1 LFVVLCAA
9 LALSVGCQAQGAA
22 PSEAPAA
29 SSPTTAPVAAA
40 DSKTPT
46 TTARTVVVDDGKKP
60 NILVIWGDDI
70 GNDNVSAYHRGMMG
84 GSTPNID
91 RIANEGALMT
101 DAYAQ
106 QSCTAGRANFML
118 GQNPFR
124 TGLLTIG
131 MPGAKHG
138 VRKIDPTIAELLK
151 PYGYRTGQF
160 GKNHLGDRNEY
171 LPTVHGFDE
180 FYGNLYHL
188 NAEEEP
194 ENPDYPKTNFDG
206 KGDFRTT
213 YGPRGVMDCVA
224 TDKFDKTDEP
234 RWGVVGK
241 QKCKDTGPLTIK
253 RMRNIE
259 EDLLARSLDFMERS
273 VKANEASEEDEP
285 FFLWHVSTRNHVWI
299 HLNEKYKNS
308 TGHGIFADGMKEL
321 DDVTGALLDKLEEL
335 GIADNTIVIFSTD
348 NGAEKFSWPQGGNHA
363 FKGEKG
369 LTNEGGFRVPQVV
382 RWPGKI
388 KPGTIINDLF
398 SHGDWMPTL
407 LAAANGGKDTNIQ
420 ARLKKGGVKADGKTF
435 KAHLDG
441 YNQLDLL
448 TGKGPGKRKNLF
460 YFDAGGDLNA
470 VRLDHEGHAWK
481 ITFTEM
487 SGDLATAWHDKS
499 PSWPIIVDLRQDPY
513 EQFPRPASGMF
524 LKWYAKRMFLMVPAQ
539 QLVGSYM
546 GSLEEFPPARGSSLS
561 LGKMMAQIQY
571 AAPGQ

>member
-1 LFVVLCAA
+1 MIWRERMKQGSTALFLWSVVCLVSLGAIG
-9 LALSVGCQAQGAA
+9 LVTPVQAQ
-22 PSEAPAA
+22 
-29 SSPTTAPVAAA
+29 
-40 DSKTPT
+40 DS
-46 TTARTVVVDDGKKP
+46 KKP

-70 GNDNVSAYHRGMMG
+70 GHDNVSAYHRGMMG

-91 RIANEGALMT
+91 RIAAEGALMT

-151 PYGYRTGQF
+151 PYGYTTGQF

-194 ENPDYPKTNFDG
+194 ENADYPKTNFTGGG
-206 KGDFRTT
+206 KFRDDF
-213 YGPRGVMDCVA
+213 GPRGVMDCVA

-241 QKCKDTGPLTIK
+241 QKCKDTGPLTVK
-253 RMRNIE
+253 RMRDIE
-259 EDLLARSLDFMERS
+259 EDLVNRSVDFMERA
-273 VKANEASEEDEP
+273 VKDDKP

-299 HLNEKYKNS
+299 HLNEKYKGK
-308 TGHGIFADGMKEL
+308 TGYGIFADGMTEL
-321 DDVTGALLDKLEEL
+321 DDVTGVLLDKLDEL

-348 NGAEKFSWPQGGNHA
+348 NGAEKFTWPQGGNHA

-369 LTNEGGFRVPQVV
+369 LTTEGGFRVPQVV

-388 KPGTIINDLF
+388 KPGTVINDMF

-407 LAAANGGKDTNIQ
+407 LAAANGGQDTGIQ
-420 ARLKKGGVKADGKTF
+420 EKLKQGGVKADGKTF

-441 YNQLDLL
+441 YNQLPLL
-448 TGKGPGKRKNLF
+448 TGQGPGARKNLF
-460 YFDAGGDLNA
+460 YFDGGGGLNA

-487 SGDLATAWHDKS
+487 SGDLPTAWTKS
-499 PSWPIIVDLRQDPY
+499 PSWPLITDLRQDPY
-513 EQFPRPASGMF
+513 EYFNRDVAQTA
-524 LKWYAKRMFLMVPAQ
+524 LKWWADRMFLMVPAQ
-539 QLVGSYM
+539 VLVGSYLE
-546 GSLEEFPPARGSSLS
+546 SLDEFPPARGSSLS
-561 LGKMMAQIQY
+561 LGKIMEQIQY
-571 AAPGQ
+571 AKPGQ